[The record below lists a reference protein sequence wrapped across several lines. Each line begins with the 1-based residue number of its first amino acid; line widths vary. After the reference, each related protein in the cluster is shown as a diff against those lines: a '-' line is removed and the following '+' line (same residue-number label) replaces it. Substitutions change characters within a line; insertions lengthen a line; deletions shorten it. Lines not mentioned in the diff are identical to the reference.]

1 MEKDTMAY
9 EATQKRV
16 AERLN
21 QREDRL
27 LDSPYATYAK
37 NAKGRET
44 PMRACPMRSEFQRD
58 RDRIIHCQSFRRL
71 MYKTQVF
78 LAPAGDHYRT
88 RLTHTLEVSQVAR
101 TMARALGLNEDLTEA
116 AALGHDLGH
125 TPFGHAGEDALRTCF
140 DKNFAHY
147 EQSLRVVECLEND
160 GKGLNL
166 TWEVRDAIL
175 NHTGSCM
182 AATLE
187 GVLIKFADRIAY
199 INHDIDDACRAGILT
214 PADIPCELCDVLGY
228 THGER
233 INTMVTSVILASEG
247 KPTISMTPEVQAA
260 TDKLRAFL
268 FENVYL
274 NPVAKAEENKSKELV
289 FALFDYFV
297 RYPEKMPSL
306 YIRMMERGES
316 VQRCVCDFISGMTD
330 RYAIETY
337 EELFVP
343 RVWRG
348 LHE

>member
-1 MEKDTMAY
+1 MERDALIQTREK
-9 EATQKRV
+9 V
-16 AERLN
+16 AERLS

-27 LDSPYATYAK
+27 LDSSYATKA
-37 NAKGRET
+37 ASSRGREYALL
-44 PMRACPMRSEFQRD
+44 PCPMRSEFQRD

-125 TPFGHAGEDALRTCF
+125 TPFGHAGEDALRQCY
-140 DKNFAHY
+140 DKSFAHY
-147 EQSLRVVECLEND
+147 DQSLRVVERLEND

-166 TWEVRDAIL
+166 TWEVRDAIA
-175 NHTGSCM
+175 NHTGSSM
-182 AATLE
+182 AATPE
-187 GVLIKFADRIAY
+187 GVLIKYADRIAY

-214 PADIPCELCDVLGY
+214 PDDIPRELCDVLGY
-228 THGER
+228 SHGER
-233 INTMVTSVILASEG
+233 INTMVTSVIVSSEG
-247 KPTISMTPEVQAA
+247 RGEVSMTPEVQKA
-260 TDKLRAFL
+260 TDKLRTFL

-289 FALFDYFV
+289 FALFDYFENH
-297 RYPEKMPSL
+297 PERMPSL
-306 YIRMMERGES
+306 YIRMMQNGEE
-316 VQRCVCDFISGMTD
+316 VKRCVCDFISGMTD